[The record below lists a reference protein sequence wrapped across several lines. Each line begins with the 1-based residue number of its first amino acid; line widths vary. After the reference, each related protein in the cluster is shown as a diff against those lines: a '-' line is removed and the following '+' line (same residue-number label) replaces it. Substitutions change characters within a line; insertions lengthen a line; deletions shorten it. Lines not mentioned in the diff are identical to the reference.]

1 MRFTSLSLASLL
13 TFAALGLAGCDGA
26 EACDADGA
34 TRCFENAAETCTAG
48 AWTLDDDCDANG
60 QTCMQD
66 DAMMEGEAHC
76 M

>member
-1 MRFTSLSLASLL
+1 MRSLSLVAIALFSLS
-13 TFAALGLAGCDGA
+13 GLAGCDGA

-34 TRCFENAAETCTAG
+34 TRCFDNAAETCSGG
-48 AWTLDDDCDANG
+48 AWDVTDDCDANG

-66 DAMMEGEAHC
+66 DTMMAGEAHC